1 MDTREYERMI
11 WDLKQEHKRELCY
24 VTSRLRHAAR
34 EQSDRDIKQFLAFG
48 FVLGAVI
55 GAATGAY
62 LL

>member
-1 MDTREYERMI
+1 MDVHEYEKVI

-34 EQSDRDIKQFLAFG
+34 EQLDRDTRQFLIFG

-55 GAATGAY
+55 GTAAGAY
-62 LL
+62 IA